1 MNPADKVES
10 WPIERCSPAARN
22 PRTHSAVQ
30 VAQIAASIREWG
42 WTIPL
47 LVDEKGVLIAGHGR
61 LLAAK
66 KLGLKKVPVMVAAG
80 WTEKQKRAYLL
91 ADNKLALNAGW
102 DSELL
107 KVELADLRELGADI
121 SIIGFADDELRE
133 ILGAGADA
141 PEPKLDQAAELQKK
155 WRTARGQFWQIGRH
169 RLMCGDAYDP
179 ADRNSLLAG
188 KRPQL
193 LHTDPPYGISIVSTK
208 GVGGGSK
215 PFGSTVSGGANRK
228 SSKGFD
234 KRKAKIIQSNVYRPI
249 HGDDKPFDPAQF
261 LGLAEVVV
269 LWGANYFAD
278 KLPPSSCWVCWD
290 KREAITR
297 NTFADCELA
306 WCSDD
311 SPARIFHHLWNGI
324 HKGSQHGERRTHP
337 TEKPVDLFKAIG
349 AEYAPKGTW
358 ADLFAG
364 TCAQIIAAEQTGAT
378 CFASEIEPIYV
389 AVALERMSEMDLKP
403 KLAEKAAA

>member
-155 WRTARGQFWQIGRH
+155 WRTARGQS
-169 RLMCGDAYDP
+169 P
-179 ADRNSLLAG
+179 PLA
-188 KRPQL
+188 
-193 LHTDPPYGISIVSTK
+193 
-208 GVGGGSK
+208 
-215 PFGSTVSGGANRK
+215 
-228 SSKGFD
+228 
-234 KRKAKIIQSNVYRPI
+234 
-249 HGDDKPFDPAQF
+249 
-261 LGLAEVVV
+261 
-269 LWGANYFAD
+269 
-278 KLPPSSCWVCWD
+278 
-290 KREAITR
+290 
-297 NTFADCELA
+297 
-306 WCSDD
+306 
-311 SPARIFHHLWNGI
+311 
-324 HKGSQHGERRTHP
+324 
-337 TEKPVDLFKAIG
+337 
-349 AEYAPKGTW
+349 
-358 ADLFAG
+358 
-364 TCAQIIAAEQTGAT
+364 
-378 CFASEIEPIYV
+378 
-389 AVALERMSEMDLKP
+389 
-403 KLAEKAAA
+403 